1 MNISETSSTFG
12 VTAFLTLL
20 SVKKVLCTALA
31 RVLVRIR
38 ANQCTLLTLRE
49 VPFIA
54 PDSSTLTDRAL
65 IYVGLLGIA

>member
-12 VTAFLTLL
+12 VTAILTLL
-20 SVKKVLCTALA
+20 SVEKVLCTALA

-38 ANQCTLLTLRE
+38 ANQCTLLTLRK

-54 PDSSTLTDRAL
+54 PDRSTLTDRAL
-65 IYVGLLGIA
+65 IYVGLLGIT